1 MKKNPGNLQATCSIQ
16 TMPTVQISLGI
27 VVLFEKIYDGE
38 PILTI
43 FSVIG
48 EDVKYREISVIFENC
63 DSVTLPDID
72 AVFGTMNYCFQTIET
87 GSAEYFWPLS

>member
-1 MKKNPGNLQATCSIQ
+1 
-16 TMPTVQISLGI
+16 MPTVQISLGI

-63 DSVTLPDID
+63 NSVT
-72 AVFGTMNYCFQTIET
+72 
-87 GSAEYFWPLS
+87 